1 MPTNAPTSLLRGAA
15 GRGTATL
22 IAALALALG
31 SACGPSVPSCCA
43 ESPEGGA
50 SALPTES
57 IWNLESTWQD
67 QRGAAITLASLA
79 GRPAI
84 VTLIFTHCTYAC
96 PRIVAD
102 LQELSRQ
109 LGATRERVRFVL
121 CSMDPARDTPARLAQ
136 FATERGLGPEFLLLT
151 SPETN
156 VRELSAALD
165 LPYKALDNGDFAH
178 SNGYVVV
185 DAHGRLLTRI
195 RTLGA
200 DSEPAQRAISEAL
213 KQ

>member
-1 MPTNAPTSLLRGAA
+1 MQTNHTSLSLDFA
-15 GRGTATL
+15 GRRAATM
-22 IAALALALG
+22 IAALTLALVP
-31 SACGPSVPSCCA
+31 ACGPSVPNCCA
-43 ESPEGGA
+43 ETSEGGV
-50 SALPTES
+50 SSLPTES
-57 IWNLESTWQD
+57 IWNLDSTWQD
-67 QRGAAITLASLA
+67 QRGASVTLASLA

-102 LQELSRQ
+102 LQQLSQQ

-151 SPETN
+151 SPESN

-185 DAHGRLLTRI
+185 DAHGRLLTRV

-200 DSEPAQRAISEAL
+200 DSEPAQRALHEAL
-213 KQ
+213 KH